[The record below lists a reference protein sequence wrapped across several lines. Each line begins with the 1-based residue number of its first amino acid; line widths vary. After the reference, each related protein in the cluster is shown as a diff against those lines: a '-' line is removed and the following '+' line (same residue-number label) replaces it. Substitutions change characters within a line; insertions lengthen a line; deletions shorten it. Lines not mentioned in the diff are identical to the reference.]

1 MTFYELQVGRARKF
15 IEGSSR
21 NDWEP
26 LICPRDPGHQRAGQ
40 RLTPLFLDVLS
51 WNVVDF
57 SRTMLSDIVVTDH
70 AIQVMRAE
78 GLTGF
83 EPQPVMIESV
93 PAGVT
98 PSDLPKLW
106 EFVVT
111 GSGGAAHDSSGIVEI
126 FRCASCGL
134 VRYSA
139 FEHGIAVDESKY
151 DGSDFF
157 TVSEYPK
164 YVLVSER
171 AKAVLAQARLTN
183 VTFVESTKLKWP
195 QGVARPRATAQ

>member
-1 MTFYELQVGRARKF
+1 M
-15 IEGSSR
+15 
-21 NDWEP
+21 
-26 LICPRDPGHQRAGQ
+26 
-40 RLTPLFLDVLS
+40 
-51 WNVVDF
+51 
-57 SRTMLSDIVVTDH
+57 
-70 AIQVMRAE
+70 
-78 GLTGF
+78 TGF
-83 EPQPVMIESV
+83 EVQLAIVEGV

-106 EFVVT
+106 ELVVT
-111 GSGGAAHDSSGIVEI
+111 GSGGAAHESSGIVEL

-139 FEHGIAVDESKY
+139 FEHGITVDESKY

-171 AKAVLAQARLTN
+171 AKAVIEQARLTN
-183 VTFVESTKLKWP
+183 VTFVESSKLQWP
-195 QGVARPRATAQ
+195 QGVAKPRAAAS

>member
-1 MTFYELQVGRARKF
+1 MTFYELEVGRARKF

-21 NDWEP
+21 NDWES
-26 LICPRDPGHQRAGQ
+26 LICPRDPGHQRVGR

-57 SRTMLSDIVVTDH
+57 SRTMLSDIIVADH
-70 AIQVMRAE
+70 ALQVIREA

-83 EPQPVMIESV
+83 EVQLAIVEGV

-106 EFVVT
+106 ELVVT
-111 GSGGAAHDSSGIVEI
+111 GSGGAAHESSGIVEL

-139 FEHGIAVDESKY
+139 FEHGITVDESKY

-171 AKAVLAQARLTN
+171 AKAVIEQARLTN
-183 VTFVESTKLKWP
+183 VTFVESSKLQWP
-195 QGVARPRATAQ
+195 QGVAKPRAAAS

>member
-1 MTFYELQVGRARKF
+1 
-15 IEGSSR
+15 
-21 NDWEP
+21 
-26 LICPRDPGHQRAGQ
+26 
-40 RLTPLFLDVLS
+40 LFVDVLS

-57 SRTMLSDIVVTDH
+57 SRTMLSDLVITDH
-70 AIQVMRAE
+70 ALQVMRE
-78 GLTGF
+78 QGLTGF
-83 EPQPVMIESV
+83 KAH
-93 PAGVT
+93 PAVIDGVANGVT

-106 EFVVT
+106 EFIVT

-139 FEHGIAVDESKY
+139 FEHGIAVDESRY

-157 TVSEYPK
+157 TVFEYPK

-171 AKAVLAQARLTN
+171 AKAVMEQARLTN
-183 VTFVESTKLKWP
+183 VTFVESTKLQWP
-195 QGVARPRATAQ
+195 RGVAKPRART

>member
-1 MTFYELQVGRARKF
+1 MTFYELQVGRTRKF

-21 NDWEP
+21 NDWET
-26 LICPRDPGHQRAGQ
+26 LICRIDSGHQRVGR

-57 SRTMLSDIVVTDH
+57 SRTMLSDIVVADH
-70 AIQVMRAE
+70 ALRVLRE
-78 GLTGF
+78 KELTGF
-83 EPQPVMIESV
+83 EVQPAMIDGV

-98 PSDLPKLW
+98 SSDLTKLW

-111 GSGGAAHDSSGIVEI
+111 GRGGAAHESSGIVELCK
-126 FRCASCGL
+126 CACCGL
-134 VRYSA
+134 IRHSA
-139 FEHGIAVDESKY
+139 FEHGISVDESTY

-157 TVSEYPK
+157 TVSEFPK

-171 AKAVLAQARLTN
+171 AKAVIEKARLTN
-183 VTFVESTKLKWP
+183 VAFVDSSKMQWP
-195 QGVARPRATAQ
+195 QGVAKPRAAHS